1 LWHIGWQCD
10 IARNPTSQTRGIQT
24 MSRTVFVNGEY
35 LPEEQAKVSIFDRGF
50 VFGDGIYE
58 VVPVIGGKMVDKAPF
73 LERLKRSLGELRIDM
88 PMSEDEFVAMH
99 EKLIELNG
107 IDEGGVYSQITR
119 GVADR
124 DFAFPAPGTKPSVAA
139 FTMKKQLIDNANAR
153 TGVKVVTV
161 DDIRWKRRDIKSI
174 ALLGQ
179 VMAKQAAV
187 EKGAFEGWMV
197 EDGYV
202 TEGTSSTAY
211 IVKDGTIITR
221 PLSNEIL
228 PGIRRKVIKQL
239 CADKG
244 VKLEERLFTVEEALA
259 ADEAFLSSATTL
271 VMPIVEIDGHTIGG
285 GQPGPVA
292 RQMREYYVAAIK
304 EEAGLA

>member
-1 LWHIGWQCD
+1 M
-10 IARNPTSQTRGIQT
+10 A
-24 MSRTVFVNGEY
+24 RTVFVNGEY
-35 LPEEQAKVSIFDRGF
+35 VPEDQAKVSIFDRGF

-73 LERLKRSLGELRIDM
+73 LDRLKRSLGELRIDM
-88 PMSEDEFVAMH
+88 PMSEADYLAMH

-124 DFAFPAPGTKPSVAA
+124 DFAFPKGAKPTVAA
-139 FTMKKQLIDNANAR
+139 FTMTKALIDNPSAT

-161 DDIRWKRRDIKSI
+161 EDIRWKRRDIKSV

-179 VMAKQAAV
+179 VMAKQEAV
-187 EKGAFEGWMV
+187 EKGGFEGWMV
-197 EDGYV
+197 EDGFV

-211 IVKDGTIITR
+211 IVKDDTIITR
-221 PLSNEIL
+221 PLSNSIL
-228 PGIRRKVIKQL
+228 PGIRRKVLLQL
-239 CADKG
+239 CAEHN

-271 VMPIVEIDGHTIGG
+271 VMPIVQIDDTRIGG
-285 GQPGPVA
+285 GQPGPMA
-292 RQMREYYVAAIK
+292 RKMREAYIAAIK
-304 EEAGLA
+304 AEAGIE

>member
-1 LWHIGWQCD
+1 
-10 IARNPTSQTRGIQT
+10 

-35 LPEEQAKVSIFDRGF
+35 LPEGEAKVSIFDRGF

-73 LERLKRSLGELRIDM
+73 LERLKRSLGELRIEM

-107 IDEGGVYSQITR
+107 IEEGGVYSQITR

-139 FTMKKQLIDNANAR
+139 FTMKKPLIDNANAR

-161 DDIRWKRRDIKSI
+161 EDIRWKRRDIKSI

-211 IVKDGTIITR
+211 IVKDGAIITR

-244 VKLEERLFTVEEALA
+244 VKLEERLFTMEEALN

-271 VMPIVEIDGHTIGG
+271 VMPIVEIDGKQIGG

-292 RQMREYYVAAIK
+292 RQMREYYIAAIK
-304 EEAGLA
+304 EEAGLV

>member
-1 LWHIGWQCD
+1 M
-10 IARNPTSQTRGIQT
+10 T
-24 MSRTVFVNGEY
+24 RTVFVNGQY
-35 LPEEQAKVSIFDRGF
+35 VPEDQAQVSIFDRGF

-88 PMSEDEFVAMH
+88 PMSEADYLAMH

-119 GVADR
+119 GAADR
-124 DFAFPAPGTKPSVAA
+124 DFAFPKAATPSVAA
-139 FTMKKQLIDNANAR
+139 FTMKKQLLDNPNAT

-161 DDIRWKRRDIKSI
+161 EDIRWKRRDIKSV

-179 VMAKQAAV
+179 VMAKQEAV
-187 EKGAFEGWMV
+187 EKGGFEGWMV
-197 EDGYV
+197 EDGFV

-211 IVKDGTIITR
+211 IVKDDTIITR
-221 PLSNEIL
+221 PLSNSIL
-228 PGIRRKVIKQL
+228 PGIRRKVLLQL
-239 CADKG
+239 CAKHN
-244 VKLEERLFTVEEALA
+244 VKLEERLFTVEEALD

-271 VMPIVEIDGHTIGG
+271 VMPIVDIDGTMIGG
-285 GQPGPVA
+285 GQPGPMA
-292 RQMREYYVAAIK
+292 RKMREAYIAEIK
-304 EEAGLA
+304 AEAGIA

>member
-1 LWHIGWQCD
+1 
-10 IARNPTSQTRGIQT
+10 

-35 LPEEQAKVSIFDRGF
+35 LPEGEAKVSIFDRGF

-58 VVPVIGGKMVDKAPF
+58 VVPVIGGKMFDKAAF
-73 LERLKRSLGELRIDM
+73 LERLKRSLAELRIDM
-88 PMSEDEFVAMH
+88 PMSEADYLSMH

-124 DFAFPAPGTKPSVAA
+124 DFAFPAAGTKPSVAA
-139 FTMKKQLIDNANAR
+139 FTMKKSLLDNPNAR

-161 DDIRWKRRDIKSI
+161 EDIRWKRRDIMSI

-179 VMAKQAAV
+179 VMAKQQAA

-197 EDGYV
+197 EDGHV

-211 IVKDGTIITR
+211 IVKDDTIITR
-221 PLSNEIL
+221 PLSNSIL

-239 CADKG
+239 CADHG

-271 VMPIVEIDGHTIGG
+271 VMPIVEIDGQMIGG

-292 RQMREYYVAAIK
+292 RKMRDYYIAAVKQEIGN
-304 EEAGLA
+304 A

>member
-1 LWHIGWQCD
+1 M
-10 IARNPTSQTRGIQT
+10 A
-24 MSRTVFVNGEY
+24 RTVFVNGQY
-35 LPEEQAKVSIFDRGF
+35 VPEDQAQVSIFDRGF

-88 PMSEDEFVAMH
+88 PMSEADYLAMH

-107 IDEGGVYSQITR
+107 IDEGGVYSQVTR

-124 DFAFPAPGTKPSVAA
+124 DFAFPKGTTPSVTA
-139 FTMKKQLIDNANAR
+139 FTMKKSLIDNPNAR

-161 DDIRWKRRDIKSI
+161 EDIRWKRRDIKSV

-179 VMAKQAAV
+179 VMAKQEAV
-187 EKGAFEGWMV
+187 EKGGFEGWMV
-197 EDGYV
+197 EDGFV

-211 IVKDGTIITR
+211 IVKDDTIITR
-221 PLSNEIL
+221 PLSNSIL
-228 PGIRRKVIKQL
+228 PGIRRKAILKL
-239 CADKG
+239 CADHN

-271 VMPIVEIDGHTIGG
+271 VMPIVEIDDTMIGG
-285 GQPGPVA
+285 GQPGPMA
-292 RQMREYYVAAIK
+292 RKMRDAYIAEIK
-304 EEAGLA
+304 AEAGIA

>member
-1 LWHIGWQCD
+1 M
-10 IARNPTSQTRGIQT
+10 T
-24 MSRTVFVNGEY
+24 RTVFVNGQY
-35 LPEEQAKVSIFDRGF
+35 VPEDQAQVSIFDRGF

-88 PMSEDEFVAMH
+88 PMSDADYLAMH
-99 EKLIELNG
+99 EKLIDLNS

-119 GVADR
+119 GAADR
-124 DFAFPAPGTKPSVAA
+124 DFAFPKSATPSVAA
-139 FTMKKQLIDNANAR
+139 FTMKKQLLDNPNAT

-161 DDIRWKRRDIKSI
+161 EDIRWKRRDIKSV

-179 VMAKQAAV
+179 VMAKQEAV
-187 EKGAFEGWMV
+187 EKGGFEGWMV
-197 EDGYV
+197 EDGFV

-211 IVKDGTIITR
+211 IVKDDSIITR
-221 PLSNEIL
+221 PLSNSIL
-228 PGIRRKVIKQL
+228 PGIRRKVLLQL
-239 CADKG
+239 CAKHN

-271 VMPIVEIDGHTIGG
+271 VMPIVDIDGTMIGG
-285 GQPGPVA
+285 GQPGPMA
-292 RQMREYYVAAIK
+292 RKMREAYIAEIK
-304 EEAGLA
+304 AEAGIA

>member
-1 LWHIGWQCD
+1 
-10 IARNPTSQTRGIQT
+10 

-35 LPEEQAKVSIFDRGF
+35 LPEGEAKVSIFDRGF

-58 VVPVIGGKMVDKAPF
+58 VVPVIGGKMFDKAAF
-73 LERLKRSLGELRIDM
+73 LERLKRSLAELRIDM
-88 PMSEDEFVAMH
+88 PMSEADYLSMH

-124 DFAFPAPGTKPSVAA
+124 DFAFPAAGTKPSVAA
-139 FTMKKQLIDNANAR
+139 FTMKKSLLDNPNAR

-161 DDIRWKRRDIKSI
+161 EDIRWKRRDIKSI

-179 VMAKQAAV
+179 VMAKQQAA

-197 EDGYV
+197 EDGHV

-211 IVKDGTIITR
+211 IVKDDTIITR
-221 PLSNEIL
+221 PLSNSIL

-239 CADKG
+239 CADHG

-271 VMPIVEIDGHTIGG
+271 VMPIVEIDGQMIGG

-292 RQMREYYVAAIK
+292 RKMRDYYIAAIK
-304 EEAGLA
+304 QEIGNA

>member
-1 LWHIGWQCD
+1 M
-10 IARNPTSQTRGIQT
+10 A
-24 MSRTVFVNGEY
+24 RTVFVNGQY
-35 LPEEQAKVSIFDRGF
+35 VPEDQAKVSIFDRGF

-88 PMSEDEFVAMH
+88 PMSEADYLAMH
-99 EKLIELNG
+99 EKLIELNN

-119 GVADR
+119 GAADR
-124 DFAFPAPGTKPSVAA
+124 DFAFPKAATPSVAA
-139 FTMKKQLIDNANAR
+139 FTMKKQLLDNPNAT

-161 DDIRWKRRDIKSI
+161 EDIRWKRRDIKSV

-179 VMAKQAAV
+179 VMAKQEAV
-187 EKGAFEGWMV
+187 EKGGFEGWMV
-197 EDGYV
+197 EDGFV

-211 IVKDGTIITR
+211 IVKDDTIITR
-221 PLSNEIL
+221 PLSNSIL
-228 PGIRRKVIKQL
+228 PGIRRKVLLQL
-239 CADKG
+239 CARHN

-271 VMPIVEIDGHTIGG
+271 VMPIVDIDGTMIGG
-285 GQPGPVA
+285 GQPGPMA
-292 RQMREYYVAAIK
+292 RKMREAYIAEIK
-304 EEAGLA
+304 AEAGIA

>member
-1 LWHIGWQCD
+1 M
-10 IARNPTSQTRGIQT
+10 A
-24 MSRTVFVNGEY
+24 RTVFANGQY
-35 LPEEQAKVSIFDRGF
+35 VPEDQAQVSIFDRGF

-88 PMSEDEFVAMH
+88 PMSEADYLAMH

-119 GVADR
+119 GAADR
-124 DFAFPAPGTKPSVAA
+124 DFAFPKAATPSVAA
-139 FTMKKQLIDNANAR
+139 FTMKKQLLDNPNAT

-161 DDIRWKRRDIKSI
+161 EDIRWKRRDIKSV

-179 VMAKQAAV
+179 VMAKQEAV
-187 EKGAFEGWMV
+187 EKGGFEGWMV
-197 EDGYV
+197 EDGFV

-211 IVKDGTIITR
+211 IVKDDTIITR
-221 PLSNEIL
+221 PLSNSIL
-228 PGIRRKVIKQL
+228 PGIRRKVLLQL
-239 CADKG
+239 CARHN
-244 VKLEERLFTVEEALA
+244 VKLEERLFTVEEALD

-271 VMPIVEIDGHTIGG
+271 VMPIVDIDGTMIGG
-285 GQPGPVA
+285 GQPGPMA
-292 RQMREYYVAAIK
+292 RKMREAYIAEIK
-304 EEAGLA
+304 AEAGIA

>member
-1 LWHIGWQCD
+1 
-10 IARNPTSQTRGIQT
+10 

-35 LPEEQAKVSIFDRGF
+35 LPEGEAKVSIFDRGF

-73 LERLKRSLGELRIDM
+73 LERLKRSLGELRIEM

-107 IDEGGVYSQITR
+107 IEEGGVYSQITR

-139 FTMKKQLIDNANAR
+139 FTMKKPLIDNANAR

-161 DDIRWKRRDIKSI
+161 EDIRWKRRDIKSI

-211 IVKDGTIITR
+211 IVKDGAIITR

-244 VKLEERLFTVEEALA
+244 VKLEERLFTVEEALN

-271 VMPIVEIDGHTIGG
+271 VMPIVEIDGKQIGG

-292 RQMREYYVAAIK
+292 HQMREYYIAAIK
-304 EEAGLA
+304 EEAGLV

>member
-1 LWHIGWQCD
+1 M
-10 IARNPTSQTRGIQT
+10 A
-24 MSRTVFVNGEY
+24 RTVFVNGQY
-35 LPEEQAKVSIFDRGF
+35 VPEDQAQVSIFDRGF

-88 PMSEDEFVAMH
+88 PMSEADYLAMH

-107 IDEGGVYSQITR
+107 INEGGVYSQITR

-124 DFAFPAPGTKPSVAA
+124 DFAFPKDAKPSVAA
-139 FTMKKQLIDNANAR
+139 FTMKKSLIDNPNAT

-161 DDIRWKRRDIKSI
+161 EDIRWKRRDIKSV

-179 VMAKQAAV
+179 VMAKQEAA
-187 EKGAFEGWMV
+187 EKGGFEGWMV
-197 EDGYV
+197 EDGFV

-211 IVKDGTIITR
+211 IVKGDTIITR
-221 PLSNEIL
+221 PLSNSIL
-228 PGIRRKVIKQL
+228 PGIRRKAVLKL
-239 CADKG
+239 CADHN
-244 VKLEERLFTVEEALA
+244 VKLEERLFTVEEALE

-271 VMPIVEIDGHTIGG
+271 VMPIVEIDDTMIGG
-285 GQPGPVA
+285 GQPGPMT
-292 RQMREYYVAAIK
+292 RKMREAYISEIK
-304 EEAGLA
+304 AEAGIS

>member
-1 LWHIGWQCD
+1 M
-10 IARNPTSQTRGIQT
+10 A
-24 MSRTVFVNGEY
+24 RTVFVNGQY
-35 LPEEQAKVSIFDRGF
+35 VPEDQAQVSIFDRGF

-88 PMSEDEFVAMH
+88 PMSDDDYLAMH

-119 GVADR
+119 GAADR
-124 DFAFPAPGTKPSVAA
+124 DFAFPKTATPSVAA
-139 FTMKKQLIDNANAR
+139 FTMKKQLLENPNAT

-161 DDIRWKRRDIKSI
+161 EDIRWKRRDIKSV

-179 VMAKQAAV
+179 VMAKQEAV
-187 EKGAFEGWMV
+187 EKGGFEGWMV
-197 EDGYV
+197 EDGFV

-211 IVKDGTIITR
+211 IVKDDTIITR
-221 PLSNEIL
+221 PLSNSIL
-228 PGIRRKVIKQL
+228 PGIRRKVLLQL
-239 CADKG
+239 CAKHN

-271 VMPIVEIDGHTIGG
+271 VMPIVDIDDTMIGG
-285 GQPGPVA
+285 GQPGPMA
-292 RQMREYYVAAIK
+292 RKMREAYIAEIK
-304 EEAGLA
+304 AEAGIA

>member
-1 LWHIGWQCD
+1 
-10 IARNPTSQTRGIQT
+10 

-35 LPEEQAKVSIFDRGF
+35 KPEGEAMVSIFDRGF

-73 LERLKRSLGELRIDM
+73 LERLKRSLGELRIEM
-88 PMSEDEFVAMH
+88 PMSEDDFVAMH

-124 DFAFPAPGTKPSVAA
+124 DFAFPAAGTKPSVAA
-139 FTMKKQLIDNANAR
+139 FTMKKQLLDNANAR

-161 DDIRWKRRDIKSI
+161 EDIRWKRRDIKSI

-197 EDGYV
+197 EDGHV

-221 PLSNEIL
+221 PLSN
-228 PGIRRKVIKQL
+228 PS
-239 CADKG
+239 C
-244 VKLEERLFTVEEALA
+244 LA
-259 ADEAFLSSATTL
+259 FA
-271 VMPIVEIDGHTIGG
+271 
-285 GQPGPVA
+285 A
-292 RQMREYYVAAIK
+292 R
-304 EEAGLA
+304 

>member
-1 LWHIGWQCD
+1 
-10 IARNPTSQTRGIQT
+10 
-24 MSRTVFVNGEY
+24 MSRTVFVNGDY
-35 LPEEQAKVSIFDRGF
+35 LPEGEARVSIFDRGF

-73 LERLKRSLGELRIDM
+73 LERLKRSLGELRIGM

-107 IDEGGVYSQITR
+107 IEEGGVYSQITR

-161 DDIRWKRRDIKSI
+161 EDIRWKRRDIKSI

-244 VKLEERLFTVEEALA
+244 VRLEERLFTVEEALA

-271 VMPIVEIDGHTIGG
+271 VMPIVEIDGHQIGG

-304 EEAGLA
+304 AEAGLA

>member
-1 LWHIGWQCD
+1 M
-10 IARNPTSQTRGIQT
+10 T
-24 MSRTVFVNGEY
+24 RTVFVNGQY
-35 LPEEQAKVSIFDRGF
+35 VPEDQAQVSIFDRGF

-88 PMSEDEFVAMH
+88 PMSDADYLAMH
-99 EKLIELNG
+99 EKLIELNS

-119 GVADR
+119 GAADR
-124 DFAFPAPGTKPSVAA
+124 DFAFPKAATPSVAA
-139 FTMKKQLIDNANAR
+139 FTMKKQLLDNPNAT

-161 DDIRWKRRDIKSI
+161 EDIRWKRRDIKSV

-179 VMAKQAAV
+179 VMAKQEAV
-187 EKGAFEGWMV
+187 EKGGFEGWMV
-197 EDGYV
+197 EDGFV

-211 IVKDGTIITR
+211 IVKDDTIITR
-221 PLSNEIL
+221 PLSNSIL
-228 PGIRRKVIKQL
+228 PGIRRKVLLQL
-239 CADKG
+239 CAKHN

-271 VMPIVEIDGHTIGG
+271 VMPIVDIDGTMIGG
-285 GQPGPVA
+285 GQPGPMA
-292 RQMREYYVAAIK
+292 RKMREAYIAEIK
-304 EEAGLA
+304 AEAGIS

>member
-1 LWHIGWQCD
+1 
-10 IARNPTSQTRGIQT
+10 

>member
-1 LWHIGWQCD
+1 
-10 IARNPTSQTRGIQT
+10 

-58 VVPVIGGKMVDKAPF
+58 VVPVIGGKMVDKAHF

-139 FTMKKQLIDNANAR
+139 FTMKKPLLDNANAR